1 MRTQIPEQ
9 VLAELRAAGLKSRT
23 AFIDPH
29 VLNRA
34 QQIVGRRGE
43 EWAASVLGRSSLDPN
58 IMWLKDGEQHT
69 LVAADRTENQ
79 LALIKIKELLP

>member
-1 MRTQIPEQ
+1 MRTQLTEQ

-34 QQIVGRRGE
+34 QQVVCRRGE
-43 EWAASVLGRSSLDPN
+43 EWAASVLGRGSLDHN

-69 LVAADRTENQ
+69 LIAADRTENQ
-79 LALIKIKELLP
+79 LALARIEEMPR